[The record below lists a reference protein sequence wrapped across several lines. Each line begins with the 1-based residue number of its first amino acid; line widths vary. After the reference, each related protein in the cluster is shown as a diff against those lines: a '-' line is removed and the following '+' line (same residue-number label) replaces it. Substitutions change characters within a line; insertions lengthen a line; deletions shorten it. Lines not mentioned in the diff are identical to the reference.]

1 MESLIDQDEN
11 DEIIRAINVA
21 DTAPTRA
28 QTKAKQSTILTKA
41 ATTTTAPAAAVTVGK
56 GTPAPAAI
64 AVTVGAR
71 TRRAAAAEENER
83 VERDT
88 HILFEKEKPLN
99 KR

>member
-21 DTAPTRA
+21 DAAPTRA
-28 QTKAKQSTILTKA
+28 PAKAKQSTILNKA
-41 ATTTTAPAAAVTVGK
+41 VTTTAPAAV
-56 GTPAPAAI
+56 
-64 AVTVGAR
+64 VTVGAR
-71 TRRAAAAEENER
+71 TRRAVKAEENER

-88 HILFEKEKPLN
+88 HLLFEKEKPLN